1 MVTRPESPGIE
12 VVYALAD
19 RQRLVEVPLH
29 EGMTARQAIE
39 TSGIVGEFPEL
50 ATRPLTIGI
59 FGQRVELSQLLRDGD
74 RVEIYRPLTLDP
86 REQRR
91 RRAAAANSKARR

>member
-1 MVTRPESPGIE
+1 MAVRPEARVIE

-19 RQRLVEVPLH
+19 RQRLVEIPLH
-29 EGMTARQAIE
+29 EGLTVRQAIE
-39 TSGIVGEFPEL
+39 TSGILGEFPEL
-50 ATRPLTIGI
+50 AERSLAIGI
-59 FGQRVELSQLLRDGD
+59 FGQRAELSQVLREGD

-91 RRAAAANSKARR
+91 RRAAAADGKTRR